1 MEQRED
7 VETDPSP
14 NGFAREPGWEYQKPL
29 GKPNNNKTTKEVNA
43 ETIKNHWENQKK

>member
-14 NGFAREPGWEYQKPL
+14 NGFAREPGWEYQKPWENQ
-29 GKPNNNKTTKEVNA
+29 KNKTTKEVNA
-43 ETIKNHWENQKK
+43 ETIKNHWENQKN